1 VVKADESGTIVLVCN
16 PKPHFTAH
24 DKDGKLVFD
33 GEIDTSEQ
41 RAKVPPELWEKVEPL
56 LDKVAP
62 QAEEEPETDPAPSKE
77 TSSFNPR
84 PQAWAGIRWQSATG
98 VAAGS

>member
-1 VVKADESGTIVLVCN
+1 MRHPSGRTT
-16 PKPHFTAH
+16 TAH

-33 GEIDTSEQ
+33 GEIDTPEQ
-41 RAKVPPELWEKVEPL
+41 RAKVPPELWEKVKPL

-62 QAEEEPETDPAPSKE
+62 QAEEEPETNPAPSSG
-77 TSSFNPR
+77 TSSFNPH
-84 PQAWAGIRWQSATG
+84 PGAWAGSQWQPATG